1 MSAITIPTRYSNI
14 FDGTREEYS
23 RLARKFLTNKDNFQ
37 NGKQSLKN
45 FTKIYGYLKEG
56 NVIKGAVLS
65 QGNITFPDK
74 LKQNISRQKSEK
86 KRESNLKGLTPEIRK
101 QIDFLN
107 ETTAV
112 EEEYEADRN
121 NPDAGKIRDRKM
133 KALWKKYRRQEK
145 YDSTKTYKWKE
156 GKSEKG
162 YFAWQ
167 NNVFNDLK
175 GGEDVDIDHGK
186 SGARGGTN
194 SRTNLSLQDSTWNR
208 WIKANNV
215 EFQRTDE
222 QYDEAGIAFDKD
234 RSFQEY
240 LAFEDDPNIKLVTDL
255 GLEGMTDI
263 HKRVGV
269 DVNAVIAQNEQRLQ
283 KQAYDEVIAS
293 ANQPYTSSLLKDQ
306 VRESNI
312 FKDSSNVFDK
322 ENGFITHANGAA
334 KYLVEESVNATVESY
349 TGIPNVTSLFKGSKK
364 LIEGDARGLLDI
376 APNLRQTTTTPY
388 GGLQASIR

>member
-112 EEEYEADRN
+112 EEEYEADSN
-121 NPDAGKIRDRKM
+121 NPDAGKIRDGKM

-162 YFAWQ
+162 YLAWQ
-167 NNVFNDLK
+167 NKVFNDLK
-175 GGEDVDIDHGK
+175 GGEGVDVDHGK

-194 SRTNLSLQDSTWNR
+194 SRTNLSLQESNWNR
-208 WIKANNV
+208 WIKGNKV
-215 EFQRTDE
+215 ELQRTDE

-283 KQAYDEVIAS
+283 EEVYQEQIEES
-293 ANQPYTSSLLKDQ
+293 YKRSLPSNNQLHNKLSIGAN
-306 VRESNI
+306 
-312 FKDSSNVFDK
+312 
-322 ENGFITHANGAA
+322 THDLWKNGAIA
-334 KYLVEESVNATVESY
+334 VGKSPIANELTGGLTGKIVDINNAIEDTLS
-349 TGIPNVTSLFKGSKK
+349 GNPKKAIPTFLSLATQA
-364 LIEGDARGLLDI
+364 L
-376 APNLRQTTTTPY
+376 TTTEDTAFRALKTSENY
-388 GGLQASIR
+388 